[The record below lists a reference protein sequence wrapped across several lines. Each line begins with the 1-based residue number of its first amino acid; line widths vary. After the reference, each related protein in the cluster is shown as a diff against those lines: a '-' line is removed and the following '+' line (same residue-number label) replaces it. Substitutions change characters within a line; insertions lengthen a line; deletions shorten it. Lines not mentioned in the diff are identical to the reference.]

1 MNEKALRA
9 GCASRGVEVSCK
21 QHRSSAK
28 ESQATL
34 CPKHFISKKQGESSM
49 VTSIARQSV
58 IIKCNMQKSVLTG
71 NYEFY
76 YAAGLIAKLSGV
88 EFSEDIKP
96 IELGEFVHQEI
107 EKTEPKDEQ
116 EKYLFSM
123 LKDYKPTEEYD
134 EQMKELLL
142 WGKSEKYLWMVT
154 VPEQG

>member
-1 MNEKALRA
+1 
-9 GCASRGVEVSCK
+9 
-21 QHRSSAK
+21 
-28 ESQATL
+28 
-34 CPKHFISKKQGESSM
+34 M

-58 IIKCNMQKSVLTG
+58 IIKC

-88 EFSEDIKP
+88 EISDDIKP
-96 IELGEFVHQEI
+96 IELGVLLHQEI

-123 LKDYKPTEEYD
+123 LKDYKPTDEYD

-142 WGKSEKYLWMVT
+142 WGKGEQYLWTVT
-154 VPEQG
+154 IL